1 MGQTQTT
8 KSKIRIETAF
18 DLSYLQS
25 GDRNVDLKQ
34 ISQRRGLSKTK
45 WFPECIEYASDERR
59 LYVLASDHVI
69 SITRSGQSAH
79 ASVMRTNLRDIR
91 GMALSPCSR
100 MLYLVNSPKRKIFI
114 LSVVTNFEK
123 EKPKNIFFSHFLP
136 SVRVPVDIAFAR
148 SEANILND
156 SFALV
161 TCYKSDRVVRL
172 DREMRETRLY
182 ELAKDFEKPTGIC
195 VAPGSRF
202 ALIGSGKEN
211 GKKICWL
218 DLITGESFTLFH
230 ERFSQPEG
238 RPLISPAS
246 TFALV
251 PNTKT
256 NTMECIRIDPD
267 KRSVRILESISFKS
281 LRSPLNGT
289 FAVGKKNSLVAFIPS
304 ESCDRVIRLKFSSMN
319 TSIDLDTRRR
329 RIILEFAIVLERH
342 HVCTREV
349 LVHILNF

>member
-1 MGQTQTT
+1 M
-8 KSKIRIETAF
+8 
-18 DLSYLQS
+18 L
-25 GDRNVDLKQ
+25 
-34 ISQRRGLSKTK
+34 
-45 WFPECIEYASDERR
+45 
-59 LYVLASDHVI
+59 
-69 SITRSGQSAH
+69 
-79 ASVMRTNLRDIR
+79 
-91 GMALSPCSR
+91 R
-100 MLYLVNSPKRKIFI
+100 MLYLVNSPKNKICI
-114 LSVVTNFEK
+114 LSVTDFEK
-123 EKPKNIFFSHFLP
+123 HSQPKNIFSHSIP
-136 SVRVPVDIAFAR
+136 SVRAPVDIAFAR
-148 SEANILND
+148 SEANILDD

-161 TCYKSDRVVRL
+161 TCYKSNRVVRL
-172 DREMRETRLY
+172 DREMRETRVY

-256 NTMECIRIDPD
+256 NTIECIRIDPD

-349 LVHILNF
+349 LVHILNFSPRIGLCQNMSSDSAENTTTTSPTAFIRKTLSKLSPKSLRRRRKNFS